1 MRSHASVSCSESLSS
16 HVPASAKDHLERAD
30 KNYRKAIAQ
39 FQEEELDEC
48 QRFINRGELHI
59 HLAEH
64 QVRCEEVPALELDF
78 GSSRIESQLLELSR
92 SIVKIKLTVEYANC
106 AVPPKVQKGSLTA
119 SKFSEALSFSRLEN

>member
-1 MRSHASVSCSESLSS
+1 MNIIDRLKRRFSEWREKHSVVAELEFLADAIARISKLSESLSN

-78 GSSRIESQLLELSR
+78 GF
-92 SIVKIKLTVEYANC
+92 VAH
-106 AVPPKVQKGSLTA
+106 
-119 SKFSEALSFSRLEN
+119 